1 MVTYFLGLYTYV
13 IWADL
18 VSQCYFVSRSLEER
32 RWWNLDLWDMEEDGI
47 EVVKESIYPGA
58 KG

>member
-1 MVTYFLGLYTYV
+1 V